1 MPTQTAKTQQVVAIK
16 NVKNGVVVL
25 KNGSLRKV
33 VFVEGINFDLKSEEE
48 QQLITNTYQS
58 FLNALDFSVQ
68 INLHSRKLNIEDY
81 LANLAKKRDEE
92 PNELLKVQ
100 LDEYSEF
107 VKSFVGENAIM
118 AKSFFVV
125 VPYDP
130 VGVPGVSQAKPFL
143 GKIFGRSASW
153 RKKPMDS
160 SEPVIASDGQVN
172 PVHLEQLELRVS
184 QVIDNLRQVGL
195 RAVALNDDELVE
207 LYFNY
212 YNPATI
218 EKRGEVIGREASGGV
233 AAFEDIVAP
242 ASLEVNP
249 TYLKIGEKFVKTMF
263 VFSYPRYL
271 STGWFSP
278 VINLPDLVDV
288 SIFIHPVDTGIA
300 MRSLRK
306 KSAQIESQVM
316 SAQAKGLVRNPL
328 LETALQDVE
337 NLRDSLQTAE
347 EKLFKVGVYITI
359 YADSE
364 KELRKLE
371 TDITNT
377 LDARLINLKPANYEQ
392 VKGFSSTMPVNIDE
406 LQIHTP
412 LNSSPLSSLF
422 PFISLDLT
430 SDEGIM
436 YGVNRHNNTL
446 VIFDRFSLENANT
459 VIFGKAGSGKSYA
472 AKLEIIRSMMFGS
485 EVIVVDPENE
495 YETLAKAVGGSYFKI
510 SLDSKST
517 INPFDIPVVPA
528 DESPAEALKSH
539 IANLTGL
546 VKLMLGKIK
555 PEEEGILDQAI
566 TQTYASRDITP
577 ESGFEGKTPPL
588 LEDLEAVLRST
599 RGGEAIADRLYRFT
613 KGTYAGF
620 TNKPTSVDVN
630 NRLVVFSV
638 RDLEEELRPVAMY
651 IILNFI
657 WSLVRANFKKRIMVV
672 DEAWWMLKNED
683 SGAFLFRLAKRARK
697 YYLGITA
704 ITQDAEDFL
713 ASPYGRPIITNSS
726 LQLLLKQSPAAIDL
740 VAKNFGLTGVEKNYL
755 LEADVG
761 QGLFITGLQQ
771 HVAIQV
777 VASYFE
783 HQLVTTNP
791 EELLALTK
799 EGEEI

>member
-1 MPTQTAKTQQVVAIK
+1 MPNQAAKTQQIVAIK
-16 NVKNGVVVL
+16 DIKNGVVVL

-48 QQLITNTYQS
+48 QQLILYAYQS

-68 INLHSRKLNIEDY
+68 INLHSRKLNVDDY
-81 LANLAKKRDEE
+81 IANLEKRRDEE
-92 PNELLKVQ
+92 SNELLKVQ
-100 LDEYSEF
+100 LGEYLEF

-118 AKSFFVV
+118 AKSFFVI

-130 VGVPGVSQAKPFL
+130 IGVPGVGQAKPLLGKFL
-143 GKIFGRSASW
+143 GDNKKAAAPESAIQTDGKI
-153 RKKPMDS
+153 
-160 SEPVIASDGQVN
+160 N
-172 PVHLEQLELRVS
+172 PTHLEQLELRTS
-184 QVIDNLRQVGL
+184 QVIDNLRRIGL

-218 EKRGEVIGREASGGV
+218 EKRGEVIGRQGMGGV
-233 AAFEDIVAP
+233 ASIEDVVAP
-242 ASLEVNP
+242 ASVETTPN
-249 TYLKIGEKFVKTMF
+249 YLKIGEKFVKTLF

-278 VINLPDLVDV
+278 VINLPELVDI
-288 SIFIHPVDTGIA
+288 SIFIHPVDTGVA
-300 MRSLRK
+300 MRNLRK
-306 KSAQIESQVM
+306 KTAQIESQVI
-316 SAQAKGLVRNPL
+316 AAEEKGLVRNPL
-328 LETALQDVE
+328 LETALRDVE
-337 NLRDSLQTAE
+337 TLRDSLQTAE
-347 EKLFKVGVYITI
+347 ERLFKVGVYITI

-364 KELRKLE
+364 KELKKLE

-392 VKGFSSTMPVNIDE
+392 LKGFNSVVPVDSDE
-406 LQIHTP
+406 LHIHTP

-446 VIFDRFSLENANT
+446 IIFDRFSLENANT

-495 YETLAKAVGGSYFKI
+495 YETLARAVGGSYFKI
-510 SLDSKST
+510 ALDSEST
-517 INPFDIPVVPA
+517 INPFDIPVMPP
-528 DESPAEALKSH
+528 DETPAEVLKSH

-546 VKLMLGKIK
+546 VKLMLGKIL
-555 PEEEGILDQAI
+555 PEEEAILDQAI
-566 TQTYASRDITP
+566 TQTYAARDITF
-577 ESGFEGKTPPL
+577 EGGFEGKTPPL
-588 LEDLEAVLRST
+588 LEDLESVLRST
-599 RGGEAIADRLYRFT
+599 EGGGSMANRLYRFT

-620 TNKPTSVDVN
+620 TNKPTNVDVN

-651 IILNFI
+651 VILNFI
-657 WSLVRANFKKRIMVV
+657 WSLVRAEFKKRILVV

-697 YYLGITA
+697 YYLGVTA

-713 ASPYGRPIITNSS
+713 SSPYGRPIITNSS
-726 LQLLLKQSPAAIDL
+726 LHLLLKQSPAAIEL
-740 VAKNFGLTGVEKNYL
+740 VTKNFGLTATEKNYL

-761 QGLFITGLQQ
+761 QGLFIAGLQH
-771 HVAIQV
+771 HVAIQI

-783 HQLVTTNP
+783 HQLITTNP
-791 EELLALTK
+791 EELLALTEK
-799 EGEEI
+799 EEG

>member
-1 MPTQTAKTQQVVAIK
+1 M
-16 NVKNGVVVL
+16 
-25 KNGSLRKV
+25 
-33 VFVEGINFDLKSEEE
+33 
-48 QQLITNTYQS
+48 
-58 FLNALDFSVQ
+58 
-68 INLHSRKLNIEDY
+68 
-81 LANLAKKRDEE
+81 
-92 PNELLKVQ
+92 
-100 LDEYSEF
+100 
-107 VKSFVGENAIM
+107 
-118 AKSFFVV
+118 
-125 VPYDP
+125 
-130 VGVPGVSQAKPFL
+130 
-143 GKIFGRSASW
+143 
-153 RKKPMDS
+153 
-160 SEPVIASDGQVN
+160 
-172 PVHLEQLELRVS
+172 
-184 QVIDNLRQVGL
+184 
-195 RAVALNDDELVE
+195 E

-218 EKRGEVIGREASGGV
+218 EKRGEVIGRQGTEGV
-233 AAFEDIVAP
+233 AGIEDIVAP
-242 ASLEVNP
+242 ASIEVSP
-249 TYLKIGEKFVKTMF
+249 TYLKVGEKFTKTMF

-271 STGWFSP
+271 ATGWFSP
-278 VINLPDLVDV
+278 VINLPELVDI
-288 SIFIHPVDTGIA
+288 SIFIHPVDTGVA
-300 MRSLRK
+300 MRNLRK
-306 KSAQIESQVM
+306 KTAQIESQIM
-316 SAQAKGLVRNPL
+316 ATQEKGQVRNPL
-328 LETALQDVE
+328 LETALRDVE
-337 NLRDSLQTAE
+337 SLRDSLQTAE

-364 KELRKLE
+364 KELKKLE

-377 LDARLINLKPANYEQ
+377 LDAKLINLKPANYEQ
-392 VKGFSSTMPVNIDE
+392 IKGFNSTMPVDVDE
-406 LQIHTP
+406 IQVHTP
-412 LNSSPLSSLF
+412 LNSAPLSSLF

-472 AKLEIIRSMMFGS
+472 AKLEVIRSMMFGS

-495 YETLAKAVGGSYFKI
+495 YEALAKSVGGSYFKI
-510 SLDSKST
+510 SLDSENT
-517 INPFDIPVVPA
+517 INPFDIPVMPA
-528 DESPAEALKSH
+528 DESPAEALKSQ

-577 ESGFEGKTPPL
+577 ESGFAGKTPPL

-599 RGGEAIADRLYRFT
+599 KGGEAIANRLYRFT

-657 WSLVRANFKKRIMVV
+657 WSLVRAEFKKRIMVI

-740 VAKNFGLTGVEKNYL
+740 ITKNFGLTGVEKNYL
-755 LEADVG
+755 LEADIG

-791 EELLALTK
+791 EELLALSEQEK
-799 EGEEI
+799 EGA

>member
-1 MPTQTAKTQQVVAIK
+1 MPTSTAKTQEIVNLK
-16 NVKNGVVVL
+16 DVKNGVVVL
-25 KNGSLRKV
+25 KNGALRKV

-48 QQLITNTYQS
+48 QQLITSVYQS

-68 INLHSRKLNIEDY
+68 INIHSRKLNVDEYIN
-81 LANLAKKRDEE
+81 NLEKRREAEE
-92 PNELLKVQ
+92 NELLKVQ
-100 LDEYSEF
+100 LGEYLEF

-130 VGVPGVSQAKPFL
+130 VSVPGVGQAKPLL
-143 GKIFGRSASW
+143 GKILGGS
-153 RKKPMDS
+153 KPATP
-160 SEPVIASDGQVN
+160 EPMIEADGKID
-172 PVHLEQLELRVS
+172 PTHLEQLELRTN
-184 QVIDNLRQVGL
+184 QVIDNLRRIGL

-218 EKRGEVIGREASGGV
+218 EKRGEVIGREAQGGV
-233 AAFEDIVAP
+233 AGIEDIVAP
-242 ASLEVNP
+242 ASVEVNP
-249 TYLKIGEKFVKTMF
+249 SYLKIGEKFVKTLF

-278 VINLPDLVDV
+278 VINLPELVDV

-306 KSAQIESQVM
+306 KTAQLESQVI
-316 SAQAKGLVRNPL
+316 SAEEKGLVRNPL
-328 LETALQDVE
+328 LETALRDVE
-337 NLRDSLQTAE
+337 TLRDSLQTAE
-347 EKLFKVGVYITI
+347 EKLFKVGVYITV

-364 KELRKLE
+364 KELKKLE

-377 LDARLINLKPANYEQ
+377 LDAKLINLKPANYEQ
-392 VKGFSSTMPVNIDE
+392 LKGLHSTIPTDVDE
-406 LQIHTP
+406 LRIHTP

-430 SDEGIM
+430 SDEGVM

-472 AKLEIIRSMMFGS
+472 AKLEVIRAMMLGS

-495 YETLAKAVGGSYFKI
+495 YETLARAVGGSYFKI
-510 SLDSKST
+510 SLDSENT
-517 INPFDIPVVPA
+517 INPFDIPVVPP
-528 DESPAEALKSH
+528 DETPAEVLKSH

-546 VKLMLGKIK
+546 VKLMLGKIL
-555 PEEEGILDQAI
+555 PEEEAILDQTI
-566 TQTYASRDITP
+566 TQTYAARDITP

-599 RGGEAIADRLYRFT
+599 EGGANMANRLYRFT

-620 TNKPTSVDVN
+620 TNKPTSVDIN

-651 IILNFI
+651 VILNFI
-657 WSLVRANFKKRIMVV
+657 WSLVRAEFKKRILVV

-697 YYLGITA
+697 YYLGVTA

-713 ASPYGRPIITNSS
+713 SSPYGRPIITNSS
-726 LQLLLKQSPAAIDL
+726 LQLLLKQSPAAIEL
-740 VAKNFGLTGVEKNYL
+740 VTKSFGLTATEKNYL

-783 HQLVTTNP
+783 HQLITTKP

-799 EGEEI
+799 KEGV